1 MITVVDGSGESEG
14 AERREIYIYTHA
26 HTDDTPVVKIGLL
39 AQRIVSRLITNYLR
53 NEQLNT
59 GWQRAN

>member
-1 MITVVDGSGESEG
+1 MLMIIVVDGSGESWEEG
-14 AERREIYIYTHA
+14 NIYIYIYA

-39 AQRIVSRLITNYLR
+39 DQRIVSRLITNYLR

-59 GWQRAN
+59 WLAEG

>member
-1 MITVVDGSGESEG
+1 MEVEK
-14 AERREIYIYTHA
+14 AERREIYIYIHIYA

-39 AQRIVSRLITNYLR
+39 DQRIVSRLITNYLR

-59 GWQRAN
+59 WLAEG

>member
-1 MITVVDGSGESEG
+1 MEVEKV
-14 AERREIYIYTHA
+14 REPRGGKYIYTHA

>member
-1 MITVVDGSGESEG
+1 MEVEK
-14 AERREIYIYTHA
+14 AERREIYIYIYA

-39 AQRIVSRLITNYLR
+39 DQRIVSRLITNYLR

-59 GWQRAN
+59 WLAEG

>member
-1 MITVVDGSGESEG
+1 MLMITVVDGSGESEV
-14 AERREIYIYTHA
+14 E
-26 HTDDTPVVKIGLL
+26 TDDTPVVKIGLL
-39 AQRIVSRLITNYLR
+39 AQRIVSRLITNYPR